1 VRVIFRLNHPKGKYI
16 FIITDLQNRKITIEY
31 GNILQ
36 MKKNTNTDNQ
46 LDYLSSTQIH
56 HHEDEAPDNHT
67 HCHSHHHVDMQDTSG
82 SRLLMTLG
90 LNFIIPIAQMIGGV
104 LANSVALIS
113 DATHNFSDFAAI
125 LISYIAFRIGR
136 KGATVQN
143 TFGYR
148 RAEILAALINV
159 ALLVGAAAFIIFEA
173 VQRFQHPQPVAG
185 RIVMGLAAVGIA
197 GNGLSAWLLH
207 RDSKHSLN
215 VRGAFLHMIG
225 DLLTS
230 VVVFIN
236 GMVLI
241 FKPWYWLD
249 PLLSILIVIFILKN
263 CWEILKE
270 SGLVLMNGT
279 PRGLDLEEIRKHLL
293 KLPDVVGIHYLHAW
307 NVSST
312 SIAFS
317 CHVEVT
323 DQPVSRTEILC
334 TKIRHEP
341 LHRFGIDHPVLQ
353 FETAQCGN
361 GSMLCEIS

>member
-1 VRVIFRLNHPKGKYI
+1 
-16 FIITDLQNRKITIEY
+16 
-31 GNILQ
+31 
-36 MKKNTNTDNQ
+36 MKENTDTSAHKHS
-46 LDYLSSTQIH
+46 DYPSSTPH
-56 HHEDEAPDNHT
+56 HPHNEEAIESHSHSHT
-67 HCHSHHHVDMQDTSG
+67 HHHVDMQETSG

-90 LNFIIPIAQMIGGV
+90 LNFIIPIAQVIGGV

-148 RAEILAALINV
+148 RAEIIAALINV
-159 ALLVGAAAFIIFEA
+159 VMLVGAAAFIVFEA
-173 VQRFQHPQPVAG
+173 VQRFRHPQPVAG

-215 VRGAFLHMIG
+215 VRGAFLHMMG

-236 GMVLI
+236 GLVLI
-241 FKPWYWLD
+241 FRPWYWLD
-249 PLLSILIVIFILKN
+249 PLLSILIVVFILKN

-270 SGLVLMNGT
+270 SGLVLMNAT
-279 PRGLDLEEIRKHLL
+279 PRGLDLEEIGKQLL
-293 KLPDVVGIHYLHAW
+293 KLPDVVGIHYMHAW
-307 NVSST
+307 NVSSS

-317 CHVEVT
+317 CHIEVA
-323 DQPVSRTEILC
+323 DQPVSRTEEIGE
-334 TKIRHEP
+334 KIRHD
-341 LHRFGIDHPVLQ
+341 LWHKFGIDHPVFQ
-353 FETAQCGN
+353 FETAQCGS
-361 GSMLCEIS
+361 GSMLCEISCKQV

>member
-1 VRVIFRLNHPKGKYI
+1 MN
-16 FIITDLQNRKITIEY
+16 
-31 GNILQ
+31 
-36 MKKNTNTDNQ
+36 KNSDTH
-46 LDYLSSTQIH
+46 S
-56 HHEDEAPDNHT
+56 DNHLEHLSAT
-67 HCHSHHHVDMQDTSG
+67 QMHQHNDETTDSHAQCHSHHHVNIQDTSG

-90 LNFIIPIAQMIGGV
+90 LNLIIPIAQIIGGV

-113 DATHNFSDFAAI
+113 DATHNFSDSGAI

-148 RAEILAALINV
+148 RAEILAAQINV
-159 ALLVGAAAFIIFEA
+159 VMLIGAAAFIVFEA
-173 VQRFQHPQPVAG
+173 VQRFQNPQPVIG
-185 RIVMGLAAVGIA
+185 RLVMVLAAVGIA

-236 GMVLI
+236 GLVLI
-241 FKPWYWLD
+241 FRPWYWID
-249 PLLSILIVIFILKN
+249 PVLSILIVVFILKN

-270 SGLVLMNGT
+270 SGLVLMNAT
-279 PRGLDLEEIRKHLL
+279 PRGLDLEEIRKQLL
-293 KLPDVVGIHYLHAW
+293 KLPDVVGIHYMHAW

-312 SIAFS
+312 SVAFS
-317 CHVEVT
+317 CHIEVA
-323 DQPVSRTEILC
+323 DQPVSRTEEIGE
-334 TKIRHEP
+334 KIRHDLWP
-341 LHRFGIDHPVLQ
+341 KFGIDHPVLQ

-361 GSMLCEIS
+361 GGMLCEISCGTPIKGL

>member
-1 VRVIFRLNHPKGKYI
+1 
-16 FIITDLQNRKITIEY
+16 
-31 GNILQ
+31 
-36 MKKNTNTDNQ
+36 MKKYTNTNTDNHQ
-46 LDYLSSTQIH
+46 DYRSSMPIH
-56 HHEDEAPDNHT
+56 PHNEEAIDNHT
-67 HCHSHHHVDMQDTSG
+67 HSHSHHHVDMQDTSG

-90 LNFIIPIAQMIGGV
+90 LNLIIPIAQIIGGV

-113 DATHNFSDFAAI
+113 DAIHNFSDSGAI

-148 RAEILAALINV
+148 RAEILAAQINV
-159 ALLVGAAAFIIFEA
+159 VILVGAAAFIVFEA
-173 VQRFQHPQPVAG
+173 IQRFQNPQPVIG
-185 RIVMGLAAVGIA
+185 RLVMGLAAVGIA

-215 VRGAFLHMIG
+215 VRGAFWHMMG

-236 GMVLI
+236 GVVLI

-249 PLLSILIVIFILKN
+249 PVLSILIVLFILKN
-263 CWEILKE
+263 CWGILKE
-270 SGLVLMNGT
+270 SGLVLMNAT
-279 PRGLDLEEIRKHLL
+279 PKGLDLEQIRKQLL
-293 KLPDVVGIHYLHAW
+293 KLSDVVGIHYMHAW

-312 SIAFS
+312 SVAFS
-317 CHVEVT
+317 CHIEVA
-323 DQPVSRTEILC
+323 DQPVSRTEEIAE
-334 TKIRHEP
+334 KIRHD
-341 LHRFGIDHPVLQ
+341 LFHNFGIDHPILQ

-361 GSMLCEIS
+361 GGMLCEISEGREKIYCSEP

>member
-1 VRVIFRLNHPKGKYI
+1 MN
-16 FIITDLQNRKITIEY
+16 
-31 GNILQ
+31 
-36 MKKNTNTDNQ
+36 KNTDTHTDNH
-46 LDYLSSTQIH
+46 LEYLSATQIH
-56 HHEDEAPDNHT
+56 QHQDEATDS
-67 HCHSHHHVDMQDTSG
+67 HSHHHVDMQDTSG

-90 LNFIIPIAQMIGGV
+90 LNFIIPIAQVIGGV

-136 KGATVQN
+136 KGATAQN

-159 ALLVGAAAFIIFEA
+159 ALLVGAAAFIVFEA

-185 RIVMGLAAVGIA
+185 RIVMALAAVGIA

-215 VRGAFLHMIG
+215 VRGAFLHMMG
-225 DLLTS
+225 DLMTS

-236 GMVLI
+236 GAVLI
-241 FKPWYWLD
+241 FRPWYWLD

-270 SGLVLMNGT
+270 SGLVLMNAT
-279 PRGLDLEEIRKHLL
+279 PRGLDLAEIRNHLL
-293 KLPDVVGIHYLHAW
+293 KLPGVSGIHYLHAW

-312 SIAFS
+312 SVAFS
-317 CHVEVT
+317 CHIEVA
-323 DQPVSRTEILC
+323 DQPVSRTEQIGQ
-334 TKIRHEP
+334 KIRHA
-341 LHRFGIDHPVLQ
+341 LFHNFGIDHPVLQ

-361 GSMLCEIS
+361 GGMLCEISGGRAKKCCSEP